1 MTRLKTKLKAGILA
15 LIGLFGTASVSLAD
29 SLWDHNGSLM
39 RLEANGEERAFYY
52 FQPRSVLQAAGV
64 GSGTLLFDG
73 YRDGRDY
80 YGRSRVFSKHCR
92 GTPHAYQVTGS
103 VVTETKVVLTGRRQ
117 IFNKCRPTGSYTTDE
132 LVFTYVGQL

>member
-1 MTRLKTKLKAGILA
+1 MARLSA
-15 LIGLFGTASVSLAD
+15 LLVSLFVVFGTSSAVLAD
-29 SLWDHNGSLM
+29 SLWNHNGSLM
-39 RLEANGEERAFYY
+39 RLEASGDQRLFYY
-52 FQPRSVLQAAGV
+52 FQPRSVLQSAGV

-117 IFNKCRPTGSYTTDE
+117 VFSKCRPTGNYTTDR